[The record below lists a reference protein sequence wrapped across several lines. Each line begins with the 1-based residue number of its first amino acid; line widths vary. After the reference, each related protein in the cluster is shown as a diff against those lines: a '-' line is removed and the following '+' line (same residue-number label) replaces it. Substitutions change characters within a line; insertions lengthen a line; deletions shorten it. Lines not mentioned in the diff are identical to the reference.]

1 MEACGYQCAC
11 VWRPE
16 APGVPQQGLS
26 GSPTRNIRFPES
38 SLWLLTADDVLIKW
52 CHYRNSHFVTQWLT
66 PFCITPILFHLFM
79 STLIYLY
86 RWLYIVNMVQ
96 LRIEAFRH
104 LYSPISLY
112 CPWRRKLQNIM
123 YCCLLFPGRYDG
135 LKTMQLNYILYC

>member
-1 MEACGYQCAC
+1 MAVLESNCSKTIYS
-11 VWRPE
+11 VR
-16 APGVPQQGLS
+16 
-26 GSPTRNIRFPES
+26 SPPATRIINRFESS
-38 SLWLLTADDVLIKW
+38 SLWLLTGDGVLINWW
-52 CHYRNSHFVTQWLT
+52 CHYRNSRFVS
-66 PFCITPILFHLFM
+66 F
-79 STLIYLY
+79 IYLY